1 MCGRFVV
8 ARERDDLAELFEI
21 ENLEISTSIVSFNIA
36 PTQAVPIVVER
47 EIDGMPS
54 RELHPA
60 RWGLLPSFAKDLSGP
75 PLFNARIETALEK
88 PSFKEATLHKR
99 CVVPASGYFEWTKT
113 DKTPLYIHP
122 PEGML
127 GFAGIYWWWRDPQ
140 KPQSDPSRWVLTC
153 SILTKDSAPNLAE
166 IHDRNPVMLSPDSLA
181 AWMAPDFET
190 TPELLFALSR
200 ESDMV
205 ADELEFYE
213 VSKAVGSVR
222 NNSPELILPI

>member
-21 ENLEISTSIVSFNIA
+21 ENLEVPASIVSYNIA
-36 PTQAVPIVVER
+36 PTQSVPIVVER

-60 RWGLLPSFAKDLSGP
+60 RWGLLPSFAKDQSGP

-88 PSFKEATLHKR
+88 PSFQEATLRKR
-99 CVVPASGYFEWTKT
+99 CVIPASGYFEWSKA

-140 KPQSDPSRWVLTC
+140 KAQTDPSRWVLTC

-190 TPELLFALSR
+190 TSELLSALSR

-205 ADELEFYE
+205 AQELDFFE
-213 VSKAVGSVR
+213 VSKAVGSVS